1 MITEQIIKQTNSFI
15 LNFIS
20 KLYDKIRNG
29 NGLRAFEK
37 DLIKVYC
44 IWRNIRVK
52 LQSQVFFI

>member
-1 MITEQIIKQTNSFI
+1 MITKQIIKQTNSFI

-20 KLYDKIRNG
+20 KLYDNRTNG

-44 IWRNIRVK
+44 IWRNKRVK
-52 LQSQVFFI
+52 LQGQVVFI

>member
-20 KLYDKIRNG
+20 KLYDNRTNN
-29 NGLRAFEK
+29 NGLRIFEK

-44 IWRNIRVK
+44 IWRNKRVK
-52 LQSQVFFI
+52 LQGQVFFI